1 MPISI
6 IISYDGT
13 AHDDDALMLGRM
25 LSAAGASLS
34 LAYVRHSREYDP
46 RREEIGV
53 HDADRRLEQGAVWL
67 GDEAIK
73 RHVVVNPST
82 GAGLADLAASEGA
95 TAIVFGSDYRTPPG
109 RVEPGGSAQGLLDG
123 GTVAIG
129 VAAAGL
135 RTRARTDAA
144 NGLVPVGRPGRDR
157 LGDRAG
163 AGQRG
168 RCRAH
173 RRRPRRRSDRRR
185 LARVGAGRNRRD
197 RRDHEGLAGVRP
209 GLGAGAPARH
219 RAVAVTAAGR
229 APSRA
234 PAGPPANLD

>member
-13 AHDDDALMLGRM
+13 AHDDDALMLGKM

-67 GDEAIK
+67 ADDAIP
-73 RHVVVNPST
+73 RHVVINPST
-82 GAGLADLAASEGA
+82 SAGLAALA
-95 TAIVFGSDYRTPPG
+95 TAEDATAVLFGSDYRTPPG

-135 RTRARTDAA
+135 RTRAEPALRTVSFLSDDPAGTA
-144 NGLVPVGRPGRDR
+144 SATARAL
-157 LGDRAG
+157 AG
-163 AGQRG
+163 A
-168 RCRAH
+168 A
-173 RRRPRRRSDRRR
+173 
-185 LARVGAGRNRRD
+185 GA
-197 RRDHEGLAGVRP
+197 ELLAGAHDADLIV
-209 GLGAGAPARH
+209 
-219 RAVAVTAAGR
+219 VD
-229 APSRA
+229 SRA
-234 PAGPPANLD
+234 SGPIGTVGLDGITRGWLESARGSVLVLPHGTTLSP